1 VKVADFAVGRPQL
14 TLVLFAML
22 VAVGL
27 HAFANIPRSEDPSF
41 PMPIYVI
48 TAVLPGASPQ
58 DLEELV
64 VDPLEDRFRELDDL
78 DEMESVARDGVAVIV
93 VEFAAGADPERK
105 YEEVV
110 RETNAERPNLPT
122 GLERLEVKR
131 IRTSNVSILQLA
143 LLSEQASWREL
154 EREAERIEDGLETLA
169 GVKEVS
175 TWAYPESEV
184 RVRLDPEKLERL
196 AVPLGAVL
204 AALAGEAATVPG
216 GAVELGR
223 RRFSLETGSR
233 FESLDAVGGTV
244 LVGDGT
250 RLVRLSDVASV
261 EWGHADET
269 HLGRVDGRR
278 AVFVTV
284 EKQDDENVFDV
295 QARVL
300 ARLDELRAALPGEIE
315 LLVAF
320 DQSKNVAHRLEGLE
334 RDFTLAIGLVLVTLL
349 PLGLRA
355 AGIVMVSIPLSL
367 AIGVALLFA
376 AGFSI
381 NQLSI
386 VGFVIALGLLVD
398 DSIVVTENVTRH
410 LRAGATR
417 REAAIAATRQ
427 IGVAVL
433 GCTATLMLAFLPLLS
448 LPGGAGQYIRSM
460 PLAVIFTVGASLFVS
475 LTIIPFLASQLLPE
489 REHGN
494 AALRAFDRAIERSY
508 RPLLHVALTRPWATL
523 AATFAFCAGAFA
535 LVPVLGLSFFP
546 KAGLPQFLVQIEG
559 PEGSSLAATDEA
571 ARFAEAALRKRPEI
585 ARVISNVG
593 RGNPQIYYNVPQAE
607 ESTGIGELFVLLHEW
622 DAERSP
628 VLLDE
633 LRAELA
639 SYPDAKLRV
648 VEFRNGP
655 PLDAPIAIRLFA
667 NDLAGL
673 ETLAERVAATIASVP
688 GTRYVD
694 NPLQRART
702 GLAVRIDE
710 ELAGRLGVA
719 SLDVKNAV
727 RLAVAGL
734 DAGVLRDGS
743 GEEYDVRVTLDT
755 RGRPTLDALDRL
767 SVASRSGAQIP
778 LRQLAAVELDGSP
791 SRIDHFDGARSATV
805 TADVLTAY
813 NNDRVTR
820 AVLERLSA
828 FDWPAGASWEAGGEV
843 EGRQESYAGLGTAV
857 LVAAFGV
864 LAVLVLE
871 FRTFKSTLIVASV
884 IPLGIAGALIA
895 LWIAGETL
903 SFTAMIGFIA
913 LIGIEVKNSIL
924 LVDFTN
930 QLRAQGVGLD
940 EAIERAGRTRFFPI
954 LLTTL
959 TALGGLLP
967 LAFEG
972 APLYS
977 PLAIVIIGGLVSS
990 TLLARLVTPVLYKLL
1005 APDVELEPKPARQPS
1020 WPGDVRSPAA
1030 PA

>member
-1 VKVADFAVGRPQL
+1 
-14 TLVLFAML
+14 
-22 VAVGL
+22 
-27 HAFANIPRSEDPSF
+27 
-41 PMPIYVI
+41 
-48 TAVLPGASPQ
+48 
-58 DLEELV
+58 
-64 VDPLEDRFRELDDL
+64 
-78 DEMESVARDGVAVIV
+78 
-93 VEFAAGADPERK
+93 
-105 YEEVV
+105 
-110 RETNAERPNLPT
+110 
-122 GLERLEVKR
+122 
-131 IRTSNVSILQLA
+131 
-143 LLSEQASWREL
+143 
-154 EREAERIEDGLETLA
+154 
-169 GVKEVS
+169 
-175 TWAYPESEV
+175 
-184 RVRLDPEKLERL
+184 
-196 AVPLGAVL
+196 
-204 AALAGEAATVPG
+204 
-216 GAVELGR
+216 
-223 RRFSLETGSR
+223 
-233 FESLDAVGGTV
+233 
-244 LVGDGT
+244 
-250 RLVRLSDVASV
+250 
-261 EWGHADET
+261 
-269 HLGRVDGRR
+269 
-278 AVFVTV
+278 
-284 EKQDDENVFDV
+284 
-295 QARVL
+295 
-300 ARLDELRAALPGEIE
+300 
-315 LLVAF
+315 
-320 DQSKNVAHRLEGLE
+320 
-334 RDFTLAIGLVLVTLL
+334 
-349 PLGLRA
+349 
-355 AGIVMVSIPLSL
+355 
-367 AIGVALLFA
+367 
-376 AGFSI
+376 
-381 NQLSI
+381 
-386 VGFVIALGLLVD
+386 
-398 DSIVVTENVTRH
+398 
-410 LRAGATR
+410 
-417 REAAIAATRQ
+417 
-427 IGVAVL
+427 
-433 GCTATLMLAFLPLLS
+433 
-448 LPGGAGQYIRSM
+448 
-460 PLAVIFTVGASLFVS
+460 
-475 LTIIPFLASQLLPE
+475 
-489 REHGN
+489 
-494 AALRAFDRAIERSY
+494 
-508 RPLLHVALTRPWATL
+508 
-523 AATFAFCAGAFA
+523 
-535 LVPVLGLSFFP
+535 
-546 KAGLPQFLVQIEG
+546 
-559 PEGSSLAATDEA
+559 
-571 ARFAEAALRKRPEI
+571 
-585 ARVISNVG
+585 
-593 RGNPQIYYNVPQAE
+593 
-607 ESTGIGELFVLLHEW
+607 
-622 DAERSP
+622 

-1005 APDVELEPKPARQPS
+1005 APDVELEPTSAHEPS